1 MSTDDDAIE
10 LPESTVPAGLGA
22 SVQGFINEEG
32 ARALG
37 SVVLGWIHGLG
48 RLIDLSTL
56 DGVTIAIDYDAALAG
71 LDRGLDGLRPLSR
84 SNSEEMQ
91 GVAMSPAVIRDGQV
105 KTHLIFNAAM
115 IAALA
120 VEDAPE
126 DEVQLAIGI
135 IAHECAH
142 VEITAQKEVA
152 IPDARFGARI
162 EGYERTI
169 LFQLAEVCWDEYAAC
184 RISAPFALNQ
194 NEHHAET
201 VAGVVAVARDR
212 SNAAIRSYRRHG
224 DLDRLV
230 GEAGPA
236 LCEPMKAVAYL
247 LGGMDGANETWADQ
261 SVARQALEAGGYG
274 DLVDELHQALRALWE
289 TQGQWDPTLDTF
301 GPLLAIGKRVFEAGG
316 IYFSSGP
323 DSSARIDV
331 PFTLDTI

>member
-1 MSTDDDAIE
+1 MLDGEAIE
-10 LPESTVPAGLGA
+10 LPETTVPAGLGA
-22 SVQGFINEEG
+22 SVQGFTSEEG
-32 ARALG
+32 ARELG
-37 SVVLGWIHGLG
+37 SVVLGLIHHLG

-91 GVAMSPAVIRDGQV
+91 GVAMSPAVMRDGQV
-105 KTHLIFNAAM
+105 KTHLVFNAAM

-126 DEVQLAIGI
+126 EAVQLAIGI

-142 VEITAQKEVA
+142 VQITAQKEVA

-162 EGYERTI
+162 EGYERAV

-184 RISAPFALNQ
+184 RISAPFAKRQ
-194 NEHHAET
+194 NERHAET
-201 VAGVVAVARDR
+201 VAGLVAVARDR
-212 SNAAIRSYRRHG
+212 SNAAIRSYRRHA
-224 DLDRLV
+224 DLNRLV

-247 LGGMDGANETWADQ
+247 LGGMDGAKETWADWGA
-261 SVARQALEAGGYG
+261 ARQVVEAGGYG
-274 DLVDELHQALRALWE
+274 DVVDELHQALRTLWD
-289 TQGQWDPTLDTF
+289 TQGRWDPTFDTF

-316 IYFSSGP
+316 IYFKSGP
-323 DSSARIDV
+323 DGSARINV
-331 PFTLDTI
+331 PFRLDTI

>member
-1 MSTDDDAIE
+1 MSDDEAIE
-10 LPESTVPAGLGA
+10 LPETTVPAGLGA
-22 SVQGFINEEG
+22 SVQGFTSEEG
-32 ARALG
+32 ARELG
-37 SVVLGWIHGLG
+37 SVVLEWICGLG
-48 RLIDLSTL
+48 RLINLSTL
-56 DGVTIAIDYDAALAG
+56 DGVTIAIDYDAALAS

-91 GVAMSPAVIRDGQV
+91 GVAMSPAVLRDGRV
-105 KTHLIFNAAM
+105 KTHLIFNAGP

-120 VEDAPE
+120 VKDAPE
-126 DEVQLAIGI
+126 EDVQLAIGI

-142 VEITAQKEVA
+142 VQITAQKEAA

-162 EGYERTI
+162 EGYERGV

-184 RISAPFALNQ
+184 RISAPFAKGQ
-194 NEHHAET
+194 NERHAET

-212 SNAAIRSYRRHG
+212 SNAAIRSYRRHA
-224 DLDRLV
+224 DLNRLV

-247 LGGMDGANETWADQ
+247 LGGMDGDEETWTD
-261 SVARQALEAGGYG
+261 RRALREAVEAAGYG
-274 DLVDELHQALRALWE
+274 DVVDELHHALRALWD
-289 TQGQWDPTLDTF
+289 TQDQWDPTLDTF

-316 IYFSSGP
+316 IFFRSGP
-323 DSSARIDV
+323 DGSARIDV